1 MNRPAPTRTARPIR
15 SPGKSGHQQ
24 AVHNLE
30 YPGGSLNRQVVESVD
45 LVLAQR
51 EPEAEVGRQ
60 QRLEPFGFPA
70 IPMSREADVPQ
81 FGRKPRFL
89 FEENVQPYFGT
100 GEEAVQRVPLP
111 QPDSGVAVPFGQG
124 RIAFVKD
131 LFEGVLANRP
141 VIQLPDQLLQ
151 GRFDGWTRDARTVG
165 GRRTFDRGVCWMG
178 GFGGTIDGRRIV
190 DGLRMRCCRAG
201 ARGIGCEENEVEQ

>member
-1 MNRPAPTRTARPIR
+1 MTLDAVRRRKGE
-15 SPGKSGHQQ
+15 SPRAHEDHATDPVFGKPGHQQ

-45 LVLAQR
+45 LLLAQG

-70 IPMSREADVPQ
+70 IPMLREADVPQ

-89 FEENVQPYFGT
+89 FEENVQPCFGT

-111 QPDSGVAVPFGQG
+111 QPDSGIAVPFGQG
-124 RIAFVKD
+124 RITFVED
-131 LFEGVLANRP
+131 FFEEVLANRP
-141 VIQLPDQLLQ
+141 VVQLPDQLLQ
-151 GRFDGWTRDARTVG
+151 GRFDGRTRDARTVG
-165 GRRTFDRGVCWMG
+165 GAVIGRQAVDRRTVGRRIFDRGVC
-178 GFGGTIDGRRIV
+178 
-190 DGLRMRCCRAG
+190 
-201 ARGIGCEENEVEQ
+201 